1 MKKYLLFLGLLFF
14 SSSANSQIIISLL
27 LGDKLNSGQVEF
39 GLDGGYN
46 LSTIT
51 GLNDAKGLSGFN
63 LGFYFDI
70 KTKNP
75 NWMFNTGV
83 IVKSPMGADD
93 LPVYFL
99 NNPDLDTA
107 FIGGSVSRKLR
118 YFNVPFMMKYTFKN
132 NFYVKSGIQLGL
144 RSKCFDEFKKS
155 ILDDD
160 DLKYKIDIKD
170 QYHLI
175 DGGLAL
181 GIGYRLMKGYGMN
194 IGAQYYLGLMDITV
208 DDSTPGQFNRVLYV
222 TVGIPIGKATSQ
234 KKNQKEENK
243 TD

>member
-1 MKKYLLFLGLLFF
+1 MKRYLLFLGLLILSF
-14 SSSANSQIIISLL
+14 SANSQVIISLL
-27 LGDKLNSGQVEF
+27 LGDKLNSGKIEF

-46 LSTIT
+46 RCTIE
-51 GLNDAKGLSGFN
+51 GLDGAKGINGFN

-75 NWMFNTGV
+75 SWMFNTGV

-93 LPVYFL
+93 LPVYSL
-99 NNPDLDTA
+99 NNAALDTV

-118 YFNVPFMMKYTFKN
+118 YFDVPFMMKYTFKN
-132 NFYVKSGIQLGL
+132 KFYVKSGIVLAL

-160 DLKYKIDIKD
+160 DLKYKINIGDN
-170 QYHLI
+170 YRHL
-175 DGGLAL
+175 DAGLAL

-194 IGAQYYLGLMDITV
+194 LGAQYYYGLMDITV
-208 DDSTPGQFNRVLYV
+208 DDSTPGQFNRVLYI
-222 TVGIPIGKATSQ
+222 TVGIPIGKAASQ
-234 KKNQKEENK
+234 KKNQTEENK
-243 TD
+243 N